1 MSHGTPLALEAFGL
15 GIVLALLL
23 NGPAALL
30 ATRLG
35 AVDRPG
41 GRRVHEGEI
50 PLGGGLA
57 LLVRAGVPA
66 RLLAQHPPHPMR
78 AILLGAVLCTLIG
91 FADDVLDLP
100 VAVKLA
106 GQIGV

>member
-1 MSHGTPLALEAFGL
+1 MSHGTQLALEAFGL

-23 NGPAALL
+23 NGPAASL

-41 GRRVHEGEI
+41 GRRGHDGEI

-57 LLVRAGVPA
+57 LLGGAVLPGV
-66 RLLAQHPPHPMR
+66 LLAGHLSHPLR
-78 AILLGAVLCTLIG
+78 ATLLAAVLCTLIG
-91 FADDVLDLP
+91 FADDVYDLP

-106 GQIGV
+106 GQ